1 MEDRSDMRPGRWA
14 VAALLGTLLLGSTG
28 LAASAPERLETL
40 RADLERVLRAPRW
53 TSATWSVLA
62 VSLDTGDT
70 LFARTPAVPLAPASN
85 LKLAT
90 TAAAL
95 EHLGPDYRY
104 QTLVLGDGP
113 VSGGTLRGDLILY
126 GTGDPGL
133 SDRFFESRTA
143 AFEGLADQLLDTGVR
158 LVTGDIVGDGSF
170 FEGPLTGHGWDRR
183 DLNDW
188 FAAPSS
194 ALSFNENMVT
204 LRIEPAVTEG
214 ARPTIRTLPADAG
227 VPLANLATTGRGRIR
242 IQREDPSRPI
252 LVEGAIPLGGR
263 EVWRQMTVP
272 DPSRYAAGVFLNVL
286 REKGIGV
293 RGEVRTVRDPADSR
307 VTGRPLWAPGL
318 RPGAPRILARHR
330 SPPLREYLA
339 VVNKKSHNLLA
350 DMILKTL
357 GRVEGGDGSFTGGA
371 RVVEAFLANRIG
383 ADTTA
388 VQIHDGSGLS
398 ALDRMAA
405 GDFVRLLAY
414 MSATAGWDEYWAT
427 LPEAGNP
434 RELRRMYRTPAAGNL
449 RAKTGTIE
457 DVSALS
463 GVVRSASGERIAFS
477 IIVNDARSTRG
488 AKRIEDRIG
497 TRLASFERTFEP
509 RPGGVLAGLI
519 GSPEAVEAA
528 GADQGLL
535 ARAPEAGEPA
545 GGSGTGPMAGA
556 VGDAVPP
563 AAPNRTHRVRR
574 GENLTVI
581 ARRYGVTLNELIAA
595 NGGIAPRSL
604 RAGAELRIPSAQ
616 PGEAPSERTDP
627 RRHRVRPGE
636 NFTVIAREYGVALN
650 DLLDANPDVSPRSL
664 QAGRWIRIPPPT
676 HRPPGR

>member
-1 MEDRSDMRPGRWA
+1 
-14 VAALLGTLLLGSTG
+14 VALLGTLLLGSTG
-28 LAASAPERLETL
+28 LAASAPDRVEAL

-53 TSATWSVLA
+53 TSATWGVLA

-95 EHLGPDYRY
+95 ERLGPDYRY

-113 VSGGTLRGDLILY
+113 ISDGILRGDLILY

-143 AFEGLADQLLDTGVR
+143 ALEGLANQLLEAGVR
-158 LVTGDIVGDGSF
+158 VVTGDVVGDGSF
-170 FEGPLTGHGWDRR
+170 FEGPLTGDGWDPR

-204 LRIEPAVTEG
+204 LRIEPAVTQG
-214 ARPTIRTLPADAG
+214 ARPTIRTLPADAD

-242 IQREDPSRPI
+242 IQREEPSRPI

-272 DPSRYAAGVFLNVL
+272 DPSRYAAAVFLNVL

-293 RGEVRTVRDPADSR
+293 RGEVRTVRHPADSR

-330 SPPLREYLA
+330 SPPLREYLT
-339 VVNKKSHNLLA
+339 VVNKRSHNLLA

-357 GRVEGGDGSFTGGA
+357 GRVEGGDGSFAGGA
-371 RVVEAFLANRIG
+371 RVVKAFLADRIG

-388 VQIHDGSGLS
+388 VEIHDGSGLS

-414 MSATAGWDEYWAT
+414 MSVTDRWDEYWAT

-434 RELRRMYRTPAAGNL
+434 RELRRMYRSPAAGNL

-463 GVVRSASGERIAFS
+463 GVVHSASGERIAFS
-477 IIVNDARSTRG
+477 ILVNDVPSTRG

-509 RPGGVLAGLI
+509 RAGAVLAGLI
-519 GSPEAVEAA
+519 GSPEAVEAE

-535 ARAPEAGEPA
+535 ARAPEADVPT
-545 GGSGTGPMAGA
+545 GGRDTA
-556 VGDAVPP
+556 P
-563 AAPNRTHRVRR
+563 AAADGVEAASSTRMHRVRR

-581 ARRYGVTLNELIAA
+581 ARRYGVTLNDLIAA
-595 NGGIAPRSL
+595 NGGISPRSL
-604 RAGAELRIPSAQ
+604 QAGAELRIPPAE
-616 PGEAPSERTDP
+616 PGAAPSERTDP
-627 RRHRVRPGE
+627 QRHRVRPGE

-650 DLLDANPDVSPRSL
+650 DLLDANPDVSPRTL

-676 HRPPGR
+676 NHDPGR